1 MKIFVSMRD
10 GAYRINCHMVVAVY
24 SVRPINLDGACAT
37 RCVTGEAT
45 LFYSVQNAVRGLDP
59 RLGNGCA
66 VV

>member
-1 MKIFVSMRD
+1 MKD
-10 GAYRINCHMVVAVY
+10 GAYRTNYHMVVAVY
-24 SVRPINLDGACAT
+24 RDSVRPINPDGACAT

-45 LFYSVQNAVRGLDP
+45 LPYSVQNAVRGLDP